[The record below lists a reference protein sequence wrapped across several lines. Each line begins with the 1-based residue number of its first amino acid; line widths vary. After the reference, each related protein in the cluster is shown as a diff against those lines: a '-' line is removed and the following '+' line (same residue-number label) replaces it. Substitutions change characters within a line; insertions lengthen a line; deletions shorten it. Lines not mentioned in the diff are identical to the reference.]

1 VLSALLFGLVAS
13 SALVIGAVA
22 GAYWTPPR
30 PLLAS
35 ALAFASGALITALAF
50 DLFQKSFEHGGAW
63 LSAIGLLF
71 GAATFVVADEML
83 DRYIEGTGGGVS
95 AFPLLAAVTLD
106 GIPENMALGVSL
118 LETTGAGTLTL
129 LVAIFL
135 SNLPEALGGAVGMRQ
150 QGRSRSF
157 AIVVWSATAVVL
169 ALAVVLGNVAV
180 SGAGEGLL
188 AVLLSF
194 AGGAVLASLADTL
207 MPDAY
212 KEGGKWVT
220 FVTAAG
226 FLLAF
231 LIAEV

>member
-1 VLSALLFGLVAS
+1 MLSAFIFGLVAS

-50 DLFQKSFEHGGAW
+50 DLFQESFKHGGAW
-63 LSAIGLLF
+63 LSSIGLLL
-71 GAATFVVADEML
+71 GAAAFVVADEAL
-83 DRYIEGTGGGVS
+83 DRYIKGGGGVS
-95 AFPLLAAVTLD
+95 AFALLAAVTLD

-118 LETTGAGTLTL
+118 LETSGGGALTL

-135 SNLPEALGGAVGMRQ
+135 SNLPESLGGAVGMRQ
-150 QGRSRSF
+150 QGRSRRF
-157 AIVVWSATAVVL
+157 AIGVWSVTTLILAV
-169 ALAVVLGNVAV
+169 AVVLGNVAL
-180 SGAGEGLL
+180 SSAGERAL

-212 KEGGKWVT
+212 REGGKWVA
-220 FVTAAG
+220 FATAAG
-226 FLLAF
+226 FLLSF